1 MVKKKPPGGLSKGH
15 PGGAPEV
22 RYLRSGAPLGYGR
35 LAGFAVSRNV
45 SDDVQVGGG
54 GGAAGLD
61 EHLVL
66 QDNGARG
73 AVQGRLRTTLPLDS
87 TGSDG

>member
-1 MVKKKPPGGLSKGH
+1 MVNEKPPGGLFQDH

-22 RYLRSGAPLGYGR
+22 RYLRSGAPLGHGR
-35 LAGFAVSRNV
+35 PAALAVGGNV
-45 SDDVQVGGG
+45 ADDVKVGGD
-54 GGAAGLD
+54 GGAAGPD

-66 QDNGARG
+66 QDNGAWG
-73 AVQGRLRTTLPLDS
+73 AVQGRLGTTLPLDS